1 MRLVDADAIKQ
12 KYPNRKSLNQ
22 VLDAEPTAYEVD
34 KVVDEL
40 EEITND
46 YVRYNPPMNDY
57 ENGFEDG
64 CEFAFDKSV
73 EIVKGGV
80 NE

>member
-34 KVVDEL
+34 RIVAEL
-40 EEITND
+40 GTARED
-46 YVRYNPPMNDY
+46 YVDD
-57 ENGFEDG
+57 ENYAVAYGLELAIEIIKEG
-64 CEFAFDKSV
+64 V
-73 EIVKGGV
+73 E
-80 NE
+80 NEID

>member
-22 VLDAEPTAYEVD
+22 VLDAEPTAYDVN
-34 KVVDEL
+34 KVVENL
-40 EEITND
+40 EEEKDMIALDYND
-46 YVRYNPPMNDY
+46 SFWYKNAID
-57 ENGFEDG
+57 D
-64 CEFAFDKSV
+64 AI

-80 NE
+80 VNEID

>member
-12 KYPNRKSLNQ
+12 KYPNRKSLNH

-34 KVVDEL
+34 RIVAEL
-40 EEITND
+40 GTARED
-46 YVRYNPPMNDY
+46 YVDD
-57 ENGFEDG
+57 ENYDVAYGLKL
-64 CEFAFDKSV
+64 AI